1 MYGTVLFS
9 FSYISVMPDWIE
21 NPEGKEKSIIK
32 YSCLFT
38 LFFKI
43 IFSLVFA
50 NILYFNGLFN
60 FSSYVNQHYSLCLK
74 AFAFTFFLLISSN
87 NTVIHT
93 NLMRNY
99 LQNYS
104 KVSEKLSFVI
114 SIFSPWMF
122 SVILLNYQNV
132 LSVIN
137 W

>member
-1 MYGTVLFS
+1 MFS

-21 NPEGKEKSIIK
+21 NPEGKEKHIIK

-38 LFFKI
+38 LIFKI

-50 NILYFNGLFN
+50 NILYFNSLFN
-60 FSSYVNQHYSLCLK
+60 FTSYVNQQYSLSLK
-74 AFAFTFFLLISSN
+74 AIAFTFFLLISSN

-104 KVSEKLSFVI
+104 KVSENLSFII
-114 SIFSPWMF
+114 SIFSPWIF
-122 SVILLNYQNV
+122 SIFLLKFQNILN
-132 LSVIN
+132 VIN
-137 W
+137 WLFFK

>member
-1 MYGTVLFS
+1 
-9 FSYISVMPDWIE
+9 MPDWIE

-38 LFFKI
+38 LLFKI

-60 FSSYVNQHYSLCLK
+60 FSSYVNQYYSLSLK
-74 AFAFTFFLLISSN
+74 AFSFTFFLLISSN

-104 KVSEKLSFVI
+104 KVSEKLSLVI
-114 SIFSPWMF
+114 SIFSPWMI
-122 SVILLNYQNV
+122 SIILLNFQNM
-132 LSVIN
+132 LNVIN